1 MGSFLGSPYRG
12 NTESGRVD
20 HRLQELLVLMLVK
33 IGLCTPFEDI
43 VFGAALSADKPV
55 PLTVSLLALTS
66 AALLKMKGCSSAV
79 EALCGMRSARV
90 RRLRQKYI
98 RSLRATGGVGCL
110 TGGMA

>member
-55 PLTVSLLALTS
+55 RLTVSLLALTS

-79 EALCGMRSARV
+79 EALCGQPKSRIMYTAKGQPMKSPPLQCCGS
-90 RRLRQKYI
+90 RRW
-98 RSLRATGGVGCL
+98 GVF
-110 TGGMA
+110 

>member
-1 MGSFLGSPYRG
+1 
-12 NTESGRVD
+12 
-20 HRLQELLVLMLVK
+20 MLVK

-79 EALCGMRSARV
+79 EALCGQQKSRIMYPPKSQPTMSPSRSRF
-90 RRLRQKYI
+90 
-98 RSLRATGGVGCL
+98 STMGSF
-110 TGGMA
+110 